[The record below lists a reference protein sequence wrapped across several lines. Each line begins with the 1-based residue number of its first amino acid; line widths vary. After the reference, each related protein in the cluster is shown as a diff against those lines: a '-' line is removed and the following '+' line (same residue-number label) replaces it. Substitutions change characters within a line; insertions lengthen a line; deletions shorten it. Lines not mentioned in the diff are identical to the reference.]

1 MLANLEWVLTRS
13 AEREMRV
20 TCQFTS
26 FVKRFV
32 GSENPPMWANC
43 VASPS
48 AHPRMVY
55 SRSAQINDG
64 ERWSRREV
72 YSSD

>member
-1 MLANLEWVLTRS
+1 MLAKLEWVLTRS

-26 FVKRFV
+26 FVERFA
-32 GSENPPMWANC
+32 GSENPRMWANC
-43 VASPS
+43 VAPPS
-48 AHPRMVY
+48 APPRIIY

-64 ERWSRREV
+64 ERWFRREV
-72 YSSD
+72 YSTD